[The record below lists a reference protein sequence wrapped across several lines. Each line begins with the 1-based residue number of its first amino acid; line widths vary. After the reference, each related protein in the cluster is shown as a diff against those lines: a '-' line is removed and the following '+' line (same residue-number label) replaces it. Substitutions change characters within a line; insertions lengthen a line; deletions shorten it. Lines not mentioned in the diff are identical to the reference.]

1 MQRTTKRRFSTS
13 NNDAPEELRN
23 WSFAREQIGS
33 QLKTFY
39 ERCMTDELPP
49 RLREVLKKLDE
60 ERPEASTAQPS
71 LIRDIEN

>member
-1 MQRTTKRRFSTS
+1 MRQATRRTREAS
-13 NNDAPEELRN
+13 DE
-23 WSFAREQIGS
+23 ARHWAITREHIGH

-49 RLREVLKKLDE
+49 RLREALKELDE
-60 ERPEASTAQPS
+60 ETPEASNEQPA